1 MTTLDDLRTGDNAL
15 APHYTRFSVRERLL
29 LSGHSHQA
37 WPDVAEEGLLESFAD
52 AARDVD
58 EKWGRAFAKA
68 DELRAGFRLLLGDPH
83 GEYALG
89 ASTHDLVLRFLSAME
104 LPRRP
109 RLVTTDGEFHTL
121 RRQLARLEEEG
132 VEVVRVPLEPVTTLA
147 ERVAAEVDD
156 NTAAVLVSAVL
167 FETSRLV
174 PGLAHLADSCRAR
187 SIELVVDAY
196 HALGVVPFPLH
207 DLGLTNAWVLGGGY
221 KYLQLGEG
229 NCFLRLPAHAQELR
243 PVITG
248 WYAEFGALADERRPG
263 GVAYATGGDR
273 FAGAT
278 YDPASHYR
286 GVRVQRF
293 FAEQGLTPGVP
304 ARGLP
309 APGGAARV
317 GVRQARLARGRR
329 HAGSLGAVGAA
340 RRVPLAA
347 LRRRRCAAGG
357 AGRPGC
363 PHRQPGPPPA
373 LRPGAV
379 PLRQP
384 AGDGDG
390 HPRHGGPRLISE
402 LPVRIAGP
410 LLVRRRRRSRLV
422 PGTRGRTTSALGP
435 ANP

>member
-1 MTTLDDLRTGDNAL
+1 VTSLDDLRSDPNAL
-15 APHYTRFSVRERLL
+15 AAHYTRFSVGERLL

-58 EKWGRAFAKA
+58 AKWDRAFAKA

-89 ASTHDLVLRFLSAME
+89 ASTHDLVLRFLSAIE

-109 RLVTTDGEFHTL
+109 RLVTTEGEFHTL

-132 VEVVRVPLEPVTTLA
+132 VEVVRVPVEPVTTLA

-156 NTAAVLVSAVL
+156 HTAAVLVSAVL

-174 PGLAHLADSCRAR
+174 PGLAHLADACRDR

-286 GVRVQRF
+286 GARVQRF
-293 FAEQGLTPGVP
+293 FTEQGLTPEFLREVSQHQVGLLADVFDKLALP
-304 ARGLP
+304 EDVVTRDRETPLGRLGGFLSLRSRDAGALQAALAARGVRTDSRGPHLRFGP
-309 APGGAARV
+309 APYLSDTQLETAMGT
-317 GVRQARLARGRR
+317 
-329 HAGSLGAVGAA
+329 LGAV
-340 RRVPLAA
+340 
-347 LRRRRCAAGG
+347 
-357 AGRPGC
+357 
-363 PHRQPGPPPA
+363 
-373 LRPGAV
+373 
-379 PLRQP
+379 
-384 AGDGDG
+384 
-390 HPRHGGPRLISE
+390 
-402 LPVRIAGP
+402 VRG
-410 LLVRRRRRSRLV
+410 
-422 PGTRGRTTSALGP
+422 
-435 ANP
+435 

>member
-1 MTTLDDLRTGDNAL
+1 MTTLDDLRADDNAL

-58 EKWGRAFAKA
+58 LKWERAFAKA

-109 RLVTTDGEFHTL
+109 RLVTTEGEFHTL

-132 VEVVRVPLEPVTTLA
+132 VEVVRVPVEPVTTLA

-156 NTAAVLVSAVL
+156 HTAAVLVSAVL

-174 PGLAHLADSCRAR
+174 PGLAHLADACRDR

-263 GVAYATGGDR
+263 GVAYAMGGDR

-286 GVRVQRF
+286 GARVQRF
-293 FAEQGLTPGVP
+293 FAEQGLTPEFLREVSQHQVGLLTDVFDKLALPEDVVTRDRSVPLERLGGFLSLRSADAGALQAALAAQGVRTDS
-304 ARGLP
+304 RGQYLRFGP
-309 APGGAARV
+309 APYLSDTQLETAMGTLGTV
-317 GVRQARLARGRR
+317 VRG
-329 HAGSLGAVGAA
+329 
-340 RRVPLAA
+340 
-347 LRRRRCAAGG
+347 
-357 AGRPGC
+357 
-363 PHRQPGPPPA
+363 
-373 LRPGAV
+373 
-379 PLRQP
+379 
-384 AGDGDG
+384 
-390 HPRHGGPRLISE
+390 
-402 LPVRIAGP
+402 
-410 LLVRRRRRSRLV
+410 
-422 PGTRGRTTSALGP
+422 
-435 ANP
+435 

>member
-1 MTTLDDLRTGDNAL
+1 VTSLEDLRAEPNAL
-15 APHYTRFSVRERLL
+15 AAHYTRFAVGERLL

-58 EKWGRAFAKA
+58 LKWDRAFAKA

-109 RLVTTDGEFHTL
+109 RLVTTEGEFHTL

-132 VEVVRVPLEPVTTLA
+132 VEVVRVPVEPVTTLA

-174 PGLAHLADSCRAR
+174 PGLAHLADACRDR

-286 GVRVQRF
+286 GARVQRF
-293 FAEQGLTPGVP
+293 FAEQGLTPQFLREVSQHQVGLLADVFDKLALPEDVVTRDRETPLGMLGGFLSLRCRDAGALQAALAEQGVRTDS
-304 ARGLP
+304 RGPYLRFGP
-309 APGGAARV
+309 APYLSDTQLEMAMGTLGTV
-317 GVRQARLARGRR
+317 IRG
-329 HAGSLGAVGAA
+329 
-340 RRVPLAA
+340 
-347 LRRRRCAAGG
+347 
-357 AGRPGC
+357 
-363 PHRQPGPPPA
+363 
-373 LRPGAV
+373 
-379 PLRQP
+379 
-384 AGDGDG
+384 
-390 HPRHGGPRLISE
+390 
-402 LPVRIAGP
+402 
-410 LLVRRRRRSRLV
+410 
-422 PGTRGRTTSALGP
+422 
-435 ANP
+435 